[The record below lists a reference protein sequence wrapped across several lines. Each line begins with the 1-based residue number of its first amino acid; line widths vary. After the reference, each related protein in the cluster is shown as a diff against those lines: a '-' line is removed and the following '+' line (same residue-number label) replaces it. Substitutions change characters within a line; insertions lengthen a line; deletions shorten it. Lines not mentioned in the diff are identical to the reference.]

1 MLKNK
6 FKITEAELEVLKVI
20 WKNSN
25 ITSKEIVNALLD
37 KTEWKS
43 KTIQTL
49 INRLLCK
56 GVLAVDKT
64 SKKAYIYSSNISE
77 DEYKKIANESFVN
90 KLYNGSINLMISSYI
105 KENKLSRQDIEDL
118 KDLLNDEN

>member
-1 MLKNK
+1 MKNK

-20 WKNSN
+20 WKNNS
-25 ITSKEIVNALLD
+25 ITSKEIVNELLD

-56 GVLAVDKT
+56 GVLTVDKT
-64 SKKAYIYSSNISE
+64 NKKAYIYSSNVSE
-77 DEYKKIANESFVN
+77 YEYRKVANESFVN
-90 KLYNGSINLMISSYI
+90 KLYNGSINLMVSSFI
-105 KENKLSRQDIEDL
+105 KENKFSKQDIEDL
-118 KDLLNDEN
+118 KNLLNDEN